1 MTMAS
6 VVTRL
11 TRLEAL
17 VAALAD
23 PPPLPEATQLMHAA
37 GLDPDPWQ
45 VQVLQSPARRG
56 LWLCSRQSGKSATAA
71 CLALHTA
78 LAHPGSLIL
87 LLSPSLR
94 QSQELFKKVHDAYR
108 ALGYPAPLLAE
119 SALRFEMVHGSRI
132 ISLPG
137 TESTIRGYSGV
148 ELLDIDEASRVP
160 DELFFAVRPML
171 AVSGGKLVAL
181 STP

>member
-1 MTMAS
+1 MTTAS
-6 VVTRL
+6 VLTRL

-23 PPPLPEATQLMHAA
+23 PPPLPEVTQLMRGA

-45 VQVLQSPARRG
+45 IQVLQSQAPRG

-78 LAHPGSLIL
+78 LAQPGALVL

-94 QSQELFKKVHDAYR
+94 
-108 ALGYPAPLLAE
+108 
-119 SALRFEMVHGSRI
+119 
-132 ISLPG
+132 
-137 TESTIRGYSGV
+137 
-148 ELLDIDEASRVP
+148 
-160 DELFFAVRPML
+160 
-171 AVSGGKLVAL
+171 
-181 STP
+181 